1 MMPVDD
7 SKTRISTPISLWC
20 AIAFWARIGCISFGG
35 PAGQIALLHQELVD
49 RRRWIDESRF
59 LHAVNFCMALPGPEA
74 QQLAIYC
81 GWFLQGIPG
90 GILAGSL
97 FVLPSLFMLSGLGWV
112 YLTFGNLELV
122 QACFDG
128 IRPIVVA
135 LVAFAAFR
143 LSRKVLKSPLL
154 AALALAS
161 FLALRAAGLEYPW
174 VLAGATLTGLVVG
187 RFNRHLLLP
196 STAKPPSDPEAS
208 PSHSPSRWTLPPILL
223 GGWVL
228 WATPLAIM
236 ATFLGS
242 PNLLSDLGAF
252 FTQAALM
259 GFGGAYAL
267 VPYVSEAMV
276 EHHGWLNRQELVDS
290 LALGE
295 TTPGPLIMMFS
306 FMGYLAASKAPSL
319 SDLPVPLAG
328 FIGAT
333 VVTWY
338 TFLPSF
344 VLVLAGAPLSERLR
358 RHPDFEAILAAISAA
373 VVGVIMSLGVYL
385 GVAVFGRG
393 TEGGMDHRLMIL
405 LAVVALLLLAFG
417 RISPIRAIVAG
428 GLVGVALKILAPTM
442 LAFFS

>member
-1 MMPVDD
+1 MKADGLEAKP
-7 SKTRISTPISLWC
+7 PPLPSLWQ
-20 AIAFWARIGCISFGG
+20 AIGFWARIGCISFGG

-81 GWFLQGIPG
+81 GWFLHGIPG

-97 FVLPSLFMLSGLGWV
+97 FVLPSLFMLSGLGWI

-143 LSRKVLKSPLL
+143 LSRKVLKTPLL
-154 AALALAS
+154 TFLALAS
-161 FLALRAAGLEYPW
+161 FLALRVGDLDYPW
-174 VLAGATLTGLVVG
+174 ILAAAILTGLVVG
-187 RFNRHLLLP
+187 RYHRPLLLP
-196 STAKPPSDPEAS
+196 AKTPISAGKESNPR
-208 PSHSPSRWTLPPILL
+208 HSSSRWTLPAILL

-228 WATPLAIM
+228 WAVPLAVM
-236 ATFLGS
+236 AAVLGS

-252 FTQAALM
+252 FTKAALM

-267 VPYVSEAMV
+267 VPYVSEGMV
-276 EHHGWLNRQELVDS
+276 EHHGWLNRHELVDS

-306 FMGYLAASKAPSL
+306 FMGYLAASKSPALSGLPAP
-319 SDLPVPLAG
+319 LPG
-328 FIGAT
+328 FIGAA

-358 RHPDFEAILAAISAA
+358 RHRDFEAILAAISAA
-373 VVGVIMSLGVYL
+373 VVGVILSLGVYL
-385 GVAVFGRG
+385 GAAVFGQE
-393 TEGGMDHRLMIL
+393 TQGGMDPRLMMVLAVTALFL
-405 LAVVALLLLAFG
+405 LASG
-417 RISPIRAIVAG
+417 RISPIRAILAG
-428 GLVGVALKILAPTM
+428 GLGGVVLKILTPTL

>member
-1 MMPVDD
+1 MKGD
-7 SKTRISTPISLWC
+7 SHRSEPTPLPSLWQ
-20 AIAFWARIGCISFGG
+20 AIGFWARIGCISFGG

-81 GWFLQGIPG
+81 GWFLHGIPG

-112 YLTFGNLELV
+112 YLTFGSLELV

-128 IRPIVVA
+128 IRPVVVA

-143 LSRKVLKSPLL
+143 LSRKVLKTPLL
-154 AALALAS
+154 AFLALAS
-161 FLALRAAGLEYPW
+161 FLALRVADLEYPW
-174 VLAGATLTGLVVG
+174 VLAVAILTGLVVG
-187 RFNRHLLLP
+187 RYQRRLLLP
-196 STAKPPSDPEAS
+196 ESIQISPGKESDPRQS
-208 PSHSPSRWTLPPILL
+208 PPRWTMPAILL
-223 GGWVL
+223 SGWVL

-236 ATFLGS
+236 AAALGS

-252 FTQAALM
+252 FTKAALM

-267 VPYVSEAMV
+267 VPYVSEGMV
-276 EHHGWLNRQELVDS
+276 EHHGWLNRHELVDS

-306 FMGYLAASKAPSL
+306 FMGYLAASKSPALSGLPAP
-319 SDLPVPLAG
+319 LPG
-328 FIGAT
+328 FIGAA

-358 RHPDFEAILAAISAA
+358 RHRDFEAILASISAA

-385 GVAVFGRG
+385 GTAVFGQE
-393 TEGGMDHRLMIL
+393 TPGGMDSRLMMG
-405 LAVVALLLLAFG
+405 LAVTALLLLAFS
-417 RISPIRAIVAG
+417 RMSPLRAIVAG
-428 GLVGVALKILAPTM
+428 GFGGIALKLMSPTL